1 MRSCEE
7 FELLASLVIDE
18 EAAPEEQADLAK
30 HMESC
35 PACRAYFEDLK
46 RIHGTFVR
54 EDASLPEDFAAR
66 VMERVRETAQDSP
79 EEKEP
84 ETQIKVEKKT
94 VPFPRR
100 KRWAALAACCAVVVL
115 SVWAVRMSGGVKEA
129 RVTAGSLPQDDAAAG
144 ARSMDSA
151 SAAQASPEA
160 PLKDDSASLEDAENL
175 DEAPPPMPEEY
186 AAPAESAAK
195 EDAGEGEYDRQT
207 QPEPALA
214 ASPPPEDTA
223 NGEAADAVPAPAAPG
238 GDGEETEPGRMED
251 GLPGEEQ
258 TEQNGGSLEE
268 EKNVFP
274 AEEPDRPEE
283 EAEPVEVIGLP
294 EPGILIAYGSAA
306 QRWVES
312 ALGLEW
318 ASGGSY
324 PLTAEQYGDL
334 LRVLDE
340 AGEVY
345 RIEPGEGYCLMTE

>member
-18 EAAPEEQADLAK
+18 EAAPEEQAELAK
-30 HMESC
+30 HIESC

-54 EDASLPEDFAAR
+54 EDASLPEGFAAR
-66 VMERVRETAQDSP
+66 VMERVRETAQDFP
-79 EEKEP
+79 EEKKP
-84 ETQIKVEKKT
+84 ETQAKVEKKT

-100 KRWAALAACCAVVVL
+100 KRWAALAACCAVVAL

-129 RVTAGSLPQDDAAAG
+129 RVAADSLPQDYAGAG

-151 SAAQASPEA
+151 SAAQELEA
-160 PLKDDSASLEDAENL
+160 PPEDGGASLEDTESP
-175 DEAPPPMPEEY
+175 DEAPAPMPEEY
-186 AAPAESAAK
+186 AALAESAAK
-195 EDAGEGEYDRQT
+195 EGAGEGEYDRQSK
-207 QPEPALA
+207 PEPALA

-223 NGEAADAVPAPAAPG
+223 NGEDTDAVPAPAAGDAEELAPG
-238 GDGEETEPGRMED
+238 LED
-251 GLPGEEQ
+251 DLSGEEQ
-258 TEQNGGSLEE
+258 TEENDGSLEE
-268 EKNVFP
+268 EKDILP
-274 AEEPDRPEE
+274 AEGPALPEE

-306 QRWVES
+306 QNWVES
-312 ALGLEW
+312 TLGLEW

-324 PLTAEQYGDL
+324 PLTAEQYGGL

-340 AGEVY
+340 AGELY